1 MAQVTDY
8 GTLKA
13 WVSTTGHR
21 GDLAADI
28 PGFIQDAETMIA
40 DSVRAIEL
48 VTTAALVEAD
58 RDAGAVYNLPADF
71 LGARAVTGVLSGEDY
86 ELKQVSIAELYR
98 YSKSGDPVVFSI
110 YGKQVEFRASPAVNA
125 AFELIYFKRPAVFV
139 ADADTN
145 LLIQQHP
152 ILYQHAA
159 MYWFHLHTQDVELA
173 GIHRDAFGFY
183 VEEVN
188 AQAEEIRGTGV
199 VNPHANFHSGAT
211 M

>member
-8 GTLKA
+8 GTLKS

-21 GDLAADI
+21 GDLASDI
-28 PGFIQDAETMIA
+28 PGFIQAAETMIA

-48 VTTAALVEAD
+48 VTTKELAEAD
-58 RDAGAVYNLPADF
+58 RDAGAVYNLPTDF

-98 YSKSGDPVVFSI
+98 YTKSGDPVVFAV
-110 YGKQVEFRASPAVNA
+110 YGSQIEFRASPATDA
-125 AFELIYFKRPAVFV
+125 EFTLIYFKRPAAFS

-145 LLIQQHP
+145 LLLQRHP
-152 ILYQHAA
+152 ILYQHAS
-159 MYWFHLHTQDVELA
+159 MYWFHIHTQDLELS
-173 GIHRDAFGFY
+173 GVHRDAFGFY